1 MRRCGMRWSRATGDR
16 WAARGVPFAVKF
28 IAFKKVLSHFPTHT
42 AILRVQARIT
52 ASHRTA
58 KLSWLWPG

>member
-1 MRRCGMRWSRATGDR
+1 MRRCGMRWSRATVDR

-28 IAFKKVLSHFPTHT
+28 IAYKYTL
-42 AILRVQARIT
+42 LR
-52 ASHRTA
+52 ASHCTRPYKAGSPLPIRTA